1 MASSPRWRRLDP
13 ESGRLPTRVFIYNKA
28 QSILVKA
35 DNLVPTL
42 ITTGEVV
49 RMLKHQASL
58 FEVRNDLVEASLYL
72 VNAALLDPSESA
84 WRGAVA
90 ALPPTKRYVDVL
102 FDDLAATPPGQA

>member
-1 MASSPRWRRLDP
+1 MAARLDP
-13 ESGRLPTRVFIYNKA
+13 ESGRLPTRVFIYNEA

-58 FEVRNDLVEASLYL
+58 FEARNDLVEASLYL
-72 VNAALLDPSESA
+72 VNAALLSIPVSP
-84 WRGAVA
+84 RGAA
-90 ALPPTKRYVDVL
+90 PWQRCHPRSGTSTFYST
-102 FDDLAATPPGQA
+102 F